1 MSTLY
6 NLTDDYVRVLEMI
19 DEGVDEAV
27 IQDTLESIDEA
38 IEVKADNYSHVI
50 REKEGI
56 NEIRRKEIK
65 RIQELINRDDKAIKL
80 MKDSLYE
87 AMKHTGKTKFKTD
100 LNSFWVQKNPPTI
113 EVTSEEHIPEEF
125 FKTERKLQRRDL
137 IKYMKENSIEGVE
150 LKQTEGVRIR

>member
-27 IQDTLESIDEA
+27 IRDTLESIDEA
-38 IEVKADNYSHVI
+38 IEVKADSYSHVI

-100 LNSFWVQKNPPTI
+100 LNSFWIQKNPMSI
-113 EVTSEEHIPEEF
+113 EIKYEDNIPEEF
-125 FKTERKLQRRDL
+125 YKIERKLNRRDL
-137 IKYMKENSIEGVE
+137 INYVKNNEIDGVE
-150 LKQTEGVRIR
+150 LTQSEGVRIR